1 MEKTDLEI
9 AKKLQEEADNEVFF
23 FILILFYQYI
33 AYKLQEEENRL
44 EAERK
49 KRLEEIERQD
59 LEYIKKIQA
68 EEEEKYQE
76 EKKIEI
82 EDSKL
87 MEKLQ
92 KEEMKDIMKELN
104 KWNDPKIKY
113 GDDVD
118 CVWIS
123 VTLPYLKKFGFNI
136 DKDSNVL

>member
-1 MEKTDLEI
+1 
-9 AKKLQEEADNEVFF
+9 
-23 FILILFYQYI
+23 
-33 AYKLQEEENRL
+33 
-44 EAERK
+44 
-49 KRLEEIERQD
+49 
-59 LEYIKKIQA
+59 
-68 EEEEKYQE
+68 
-76 EKKIEI
+76 
-82 EDSKL
+82 

-136 DKDSNVL
+136 DKDSNVLL